1 MTTPAEPPPERAR
14 TRRKL
19 VLFSRPD
26 DVQTIGVT
34 DALRYETVGGV
45 IMLVAAVV
53 AVVWAN
59 FGGSYEA
66 VRQFHIGPLSIQ
78 HWAADGLLTI
88 FFLCAGLELKR
99 ELTVGSLSKPSQALL
114 PIVAA
119 ACGMA
124 IPALIYVAVN
134 LGASQGHPQGWA
146 IPMATDIAF
155 AVAILAVAAPGLP
168 TPLRAFLLTLAIV
181 DDLGGILVIAI
192 LFATDLDF
200 VMLAAAAVCVVVVW
214 LLQRKRVRGWYLYLP
229 LGVACWVFMMNSG
242 VHATIAGV
250 ALGLVARSS
259 AEEGTDPV
267 DSWYERWSP
276 ISAGIAVP
284 VFALMSAGV
293 VVSVPLLGQLVTDP
307 IGIGIMAALILG
319 KTVGV
324 FGGTL
329 LTAKISGARL
339 AGGVRWSEV
348 FSVSVL
354 AGVGFTVALLIAE
367 LSFSSDPALIERAKT
382 AVLAGSV
389 LAAILAVILLRANSV
404 TRRGL
409 ESG

>member
-1 MTTPAEPPPERAR
+1 MNNSETPPERTR
-14 TRRKL
+14 TRPRL

-26 DVQTIGVT
+26 DVETIGVA
-34 DALRYETVGGV
+34 DALRYETIGGA

-59 FGGSYEA
+59 IGHSYEA
-66 VRQFHIGPLSIQ
+66 VRQFHLGPLSIQ

-99 ELTVGSLSKPSQALL
+99 ELTVGSLSKPAKALV

-124 IPALIYVAVN
+124 IPAGIYVAVN
-134 LGASQGHPQGWA
+134 LASPHGHPEGWA

-168 TPLRAFLLTLAIV
+168 SPLRAFLLTLAIV

-192 LFATDLDF
+192 LFATDLSF
-200 VMLAAAAVCVVVVW
+200 LMLGAAVACVVLIW
-214 LLQRKRVRGWYLYLP
+214 ALQRFRVRGWYLYLP
-229 LGVACWVFMMNSG
+229 LGVACWVLMLNSG

-250 ALGLVARSS
+250 AIGLVARSS
-259 AEEGTDPV
+259 ADEREDPV
-267 DSWYERWSP
+267 DSWHERWSP

-284 VFALMSAGV
+284 LFALMSAGV
-293 VVSVPLLGQLVTDP
+293 VVSAPLLGQLVTDP
-307 IGIGIMAALILG
+307 VGLGIIAALVLG
-319 KTVGV
+319 KAFGI

-329 LTAKISGARL
+329 LTAKITGGGL
-339 AGGVRWSEV
+339 DGGVRWREV
-348 FSVSVL
+348 FAVSVL

-367 LSFSSDPALIERAKT
+367 LSFAGDPALIERAKT

-389 LAAILAVILLRANSV
+389 LAALLAVILLRSSAAS
-404 TRRGL
+404 RRGL